1 MTSILTDSYYEKL
14 NFITNERIIPI
25 SLDSVINYFLNE
37 LSIDELREKNKSRR
51 LFNTKVIQ
59 KIQTIRQTELIK
71 LYKYLNII
79 IDSYTGQFLHIHI
92 NINLSDEVLD
102 NLITLFAWNISFD
115 SLYDSILI
123 EKEVE
128 ILKKK
133 IEQDIVIPSSN
144 NGHDINKLL
153 KEKNGI
159 KQRLKFLY
167 YLKNSLPISSDK
179 NILLN
184 LNNGKQ
190 ENVYLTDYNILPQAL
205 NSYLNFGDNM
215 QTIYDNKIS
224 ILSKIDKII
233 NLFPILRGQ
242 NVWLQD
248 YIKESVDLW
257 NNDADIN
264 FNKIVTITAEEKP
277 LDNLLNMQRDN
288 KFQANEIYTIFPFEL
303 QN

>member
-1 MTSILTDSYYEKL
+1 M
-14 NFITNERIIPI
+14 
-25 SLDSVINYFLNE
+25 
-37 LSIDELREKNKSRR
+37 
-51 LFNTKVIQ
+51 
-59 KIQTIRQTELIK
+59 
-71 LYKYLNII
+71 NII

-159 KQRLKFLY
+159 KQRLKFLD